1 MELWSEIRRRVV
13 TGEIS
18 LRQACSEYGLNFRT
32 VRKIVRHPEPPSFRA
47 PPPRPKPVLGPFLA
61 IVQQVIDDDRHAPP
75 KQRHTARR
83 IYERLRDE
91 HGYPGCPSIVRD
103 AVRAYKQSQAEVF
116 LPLLHPPGEAQVDF
130 GRAEVVVA
138 GVRHKAALF
147 VLTLPH
153 SSARFGCLFPR
164 ECTETFHEGHA
175 RAFAFFGGVAT
186 RISYDNSKIAVVKL
200 TGPHERRL
208 TKEFLRLQSH
218 FAFAAHFCRAR
229 QAHEKGHVENGVGY
243 VRRNFLVPVPQASSW
258 DDLNA
263 HLAAACRREFE
274 RTAAGR
280 GRATAELLAVD
291 RAAFLPLPAEPFEAR
306 RVELVTINSLSLGR
320 FDGNDYSVPTAFAY
334 QALTATGTID
344 RVRFHRRGTVVA
356 EHARCW
362 AKGQVTFEPLHYL
375 ALLERKPGA
384 LDYARPLAGWSLPEA
399 FAALR
404 RRLEQADPKGGTRQ
418 YIRVLRLLETYDRAA
433 VTAAVERALALS
445 VADADAVRLL
455 LERARERPAAGF
467 DLTGRPQLSA
477 VNVPPP
483 DLTAYNSLTSG
494 KGVKR

>member
-1 MELWSEIRRRVV
+1 MELWSEIRRRVL

-18 LRQACSEYGLNFRT
+18 LRQACSEYRLNFRT
-32 VRKIVRHPEPPSFRA
+32 IRKIVRQPEPA
-47 PPPRPKPVLGPFLA
+47 PFHAPVPRPKPVLGAFLA
-61 IVQQVIDDDRHAPP
+61 VVRQIIDDDRQAPP

-91 HGYPGCPSIVRD
+91 HGYPGCPSIVRA

-116 LPLLHPPGEAQVDF
+116 VPLLHPPGEGQVDF

-138 GVRHKAALF
+138 GVRHQAALF

-153 SSARFGCLFPR
+153 SNARFGCLFPR

-200 TGPHERRL
+200 IGPHERRL
-208 TKEFLRLQSH
+208 TREFLRLQSH
-218 FAFAAHFCRAR
+218 FAFTAHFCRPR

-243 VRRNFLVPVPQASSW
+243 VRRNFLVPVPRADSW

-274 RTAAGR
+274 RTGAGR
-280 GRATAELLAVD
+280 RAATAELLAAD
-291 RAAFLPLPAEPFEAR
+291 RAAFLALPAEPFEAR
-306 RVELVTINSLSLGR
+306 RVEPVVINSLSLGR

-334 QALTATGTID
+334 QSLTAIGTID
-344 RVRFHRRGTVVA
+344 RVRFHRRGTEVA
-356 EHARCW
+356 EHVRCW
-362 AKGQVTFEPLHYL
+362 GKGQVTFEPLHYL

-384 LDYARPLAGWSLPEA
+384 LDYARPLAGWSLPDA

-418 YIRVLRLLETYDRAA
+418 YIRVLRLLEAHDLTA
-433 VTAAVERALALS
+433 VTAAVERALALAVS
-445 VADADAVRLL
+445 DADAVRLL
-455 LERARERPAAGF
+455 VEQARERPAAGF
-467 DLTGRPQLSA
+467 DLTGRPQLLA

-483 DLTAYNSLTSG
+483 DLAVYSALTST